1 MAITIEKDITEV
13 TEGVIIH
20 QVNCQNKMGS
30 GVAKALYEKYPL
42 IKQRYHDYCE
52 GNSPETLL
60 GCTQYV
66 KVAPNLMVVNSF
78 TQLNYGYD
86 GRKYTDEEELITNI
100 RWVSSEAEANALGL
114 VYVPYLIGCGLGGGN
129 WETIY
134 QGISDLENLVICRL
148 PQK

>member
-13 TEGVIIH
+13 TEGVIVQ

-42 IKQRYHDYCE
+42 IKEQYHAYCD
-52 GNSPETLL
+52 GKSPETLL
-60 GCTQYV
+60 GSIQ
-66 KVAPNLMVVNSF
+66 KVEINSNLLVVNSF
-78 TQLNYGYD
+78 SQLNYGYD
-86 GRKYTDEEELITNI
+86 GQKYTDEEELITNI
-100 RWVSSEAEANALGL
+100 RWMSSEAEYSGWGL

-134 QGISDLENLVICRL
+134 EGISDLENLVICHL